1 MYKALI
7 IGDTHIPTRAKNIPR
22 VMLEIIE
29 NNSPYDYLFFTG
41 DLVSERVLEFFKNLA
56 HKSFFVRGNMDYL
69 SLPEYVIEE
78 INDIRIGL
86 IHGDQVYPRGDVEG
100 LLNIAK
106 NLKVSVLINGHTHY
120 LRIIKVNEMLLV
132 NPGSATGVWSGGYAS
147 MRPSMIIG
155 FFKNL
160 NEIKLVSYELYGR
173 ELRKKEELY
182 NLTS

>member
-1 MYKALI
+1 MYKVLI
-7 IGDTHIPTRAKNIPR
+7 TGDTHIPTRAKNIPR

-29 NNSPYDYLFFTG
+29 SNSPYDYLFFTG

-56 HKSFFVRGNMDYL
+56 RKSFFVRGNMDYL

-78 INDIRIGL
+78 INDVRVGL

-100 LLNIAK
+100 LLNVAK
-106 NLKVSVLINGHTHY
+106 NLKVNILINGHTHY
-120 LRIIKVNEMLLV
+120 LRIIKVNRVLLA
-132 NPGSATGVWSGGYAS
+132 NPGSVTGVWSGGYAS

-160 NEIKLVSYELYGR
+160 NEIKLISYELYGKNLKR
-173 ELRKKEELY
+173 KEELY
-182 NLTS
+182 NLMP